1 MESVP
6 ERLRKLLYNYDM
18 TIVYVNSEIAYREKK
33 IDVLKNSRRNSAQK
47 LMIEMKIEK
56 DRYESYLE
64 ELIEQKK
71 QLQENLDIVL
81 NKYQPKY
88 KAIFYYYFIQ
98 KKDLTEIAELTKFSY
113 SNVKCIIRKLKNE
126 IINAYEI

>member
-56 DRYESYLE
+56 DRYESYLD

-81 NKYQPKY
+81 SKYQPKY

-126 IINAYEI
+126 IINVYEV